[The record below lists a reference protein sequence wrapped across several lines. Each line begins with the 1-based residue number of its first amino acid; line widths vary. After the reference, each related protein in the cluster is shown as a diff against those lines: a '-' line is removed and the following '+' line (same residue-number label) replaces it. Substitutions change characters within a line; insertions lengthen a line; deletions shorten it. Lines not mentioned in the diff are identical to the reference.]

1 VLGAQAAGRAH
12 ERSVALFTPT
22 TACPADI
29 TWDRAIDSA
38 DLGMLLSAWGTAD
51 ARADLD
57 GNGSVGSEDLGILL
71 SAWGSCP
78 Q

>member
-1 VLGAQAAGRAH
+1 V
-12 ERSVALFTPT
+12 
-22 TACPADI
+22 
-29 TWDRAIDSA
+29 
-38 DLGMLLSAWGTAD
+38 LLSAWGTAD